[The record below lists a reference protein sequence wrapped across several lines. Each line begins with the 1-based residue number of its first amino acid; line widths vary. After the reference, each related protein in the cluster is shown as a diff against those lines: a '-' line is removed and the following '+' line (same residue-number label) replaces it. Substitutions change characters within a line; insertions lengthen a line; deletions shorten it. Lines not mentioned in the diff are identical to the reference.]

1 MNEIV
6 SLVLGAIQGL
16 TEFIPVSS
24 SGHLVIAEHFFGMA
38 DHSFLAFVNVGT
50 LLALLVYYRHRLIDI
65 TRDIVV
71 RHNYALLR
79 NVLLTSIPAG
89 LVGLVLSNF
98 IDHSAFFTNIFVV
111 LTTLSVVGI
120 LMIILEKLPKASAVT
135 DGAHLSWQRA
145 LVIGVA
151 QMCALIPG
159 VSRSGSTIITGRL
172 LGLRP
177 AQAADYSFLASIPIM
192 LAVTLK
198 LVVSS
203 SDRAYFMANM
213 PAVLLSNVAA
223 FIVGLVAIR
232 FLLRYLKD
240 HDLKVFGWYRIGL
253 VFVVLAILAVRAVV
267 L

>member
-24 SGHLVIAEHFFGMA
+24 SGHLVIAENFFGMA
-38 DHSFLAFVNVGT
+38 DHTFLAFVNIGT
-50 LLALLVYYRHRLIDI
+50 LLALLVYYRHRLIEI
-65 TRDIVV
+65 SRDVV
-71 RHNYALLR
+71 VSHNMTLLR
-79 NVLLTSIPAG
+79 NILLTSIPAG
-89 LVGLVLSNF
+89 LVGLVLSDF
-98 IDHSAFFTNIFVV
+98 IDHSSFFTNIFVV
-111 LTTLSVVGI
+111 LTTLTVVGI
-120 LMIILEKLPKASAVT
+120 LMIVLEKLPKATEVQ

-145 LVIGVA
+145 FLIGIA

-172 LGLRP
+172 FGLRP

-198 LVVSS
+198 LMVSS
-203 SDRAYFMANM
+203 SDRTYFFAHM
-213 PAVLLSNVAA
+213 PSVLISNIAA
-223 FIVGLVAIR
+223 FIVGLIAIR
-232 FLLRYLKD
+232 FLLSYLKD
-240 HDLKVFGWYRIGL
+240 HDLKVFGWYRVGFAAL
-253 VFVVLAILAVRAVV
+253 VIAVLVARAV